1 MRSRVTAALLL
12 LLCLLTGTGRG
23 PDEAGRTVVTA
34 QQPTGAHDPALG
46 QAPYGAALLALQ
58 VTKGAPAVGGPLALP
73 PGGAAPARPHAIL
86 PADGAGHAA
95 LPSATRS
102 AAAPRAPPGA
112 STR

>member
-1 MRSRVTAALLL
+1 MRSRVTAVLLL
-12 LLCLLTGTGRG
+12 LLCLLTGTGRNA
-23 PDEAGRTVVTA
+23 DEAARAVTA
-34 QQPTGAHDPALG
+34 TQQPPGTQDPALG

-73 PGGAAPARPHAIL
+73 PGGAAPARPHASL